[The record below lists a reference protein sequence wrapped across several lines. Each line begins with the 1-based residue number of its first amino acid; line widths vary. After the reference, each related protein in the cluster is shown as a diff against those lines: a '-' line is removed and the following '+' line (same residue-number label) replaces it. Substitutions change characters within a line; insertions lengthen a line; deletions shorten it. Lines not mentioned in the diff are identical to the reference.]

1 MLRILYNGR
10 SAMMAQQEKL
20 DSISNNL
27 ANVNTE
33 GYKRVDVS
41 FKDLVYETL
50 KRDGYPTTGNNAEP
64 LNGTGVK
71 ASGWLRDD
79 GQGSLQETGLNTD
92 MAIDGEGYFRVTL
105 ADGSKA
111 YTRSGSF
118 TIDSSGT
125 LVDKNGNRL
134 DVEYSGEKVSLDKG
148 NFGIDKAG
156 TITLN
161 ENGKLTKVGK
171 INLYNFVGQDSMA
184 SVGESLYVPKAG
196 AQGYTVTDS
205 NINQG
210 YVEASNVDIAR
221 EMTDMI
227 VTQRA
232 FELGSRGLKTA
243 DEMWGIAN
251 NLRSR

>member
-1 MLRILYNGR
+1 
-10 SAMMAQQEKL
+10 MMAQQEKL

-50 KRDGYPTTGNNAEP
+50 KRDGYPTTGKQAEP
-64 LNGTGVK
+64 LNGTGVR
-71 ASGWLRDD
+71 ASGWLRDN

-92 MAIDGEGYFRVTL
+92 LAIDGEGYFRVTL

-134 DVEYSGEKVSLDKG
+134 DVEYSGEKVSFDKG
-148 NFGIDKAG
+148 NFSVDKAG
-156 TITLN
+156 SITLN
-161 ENGKLTKVGK
+161 ENGKLTNVGK
-171 INLYNFVGQDSMA
+171 INLHNFVGQDTMA

-251 NLRSR
+251 NLRAR